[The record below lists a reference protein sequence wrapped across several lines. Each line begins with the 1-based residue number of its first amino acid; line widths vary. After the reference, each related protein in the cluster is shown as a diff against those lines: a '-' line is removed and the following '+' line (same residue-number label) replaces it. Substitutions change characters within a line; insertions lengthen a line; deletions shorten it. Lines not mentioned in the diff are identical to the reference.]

1 MFKVVLVD
9 DEQIILSGL
18 QRVIPWE
25 KYGCEVA
32 CTAMDGL
39 EGVHV
44 VRRERPDILFTDIR
58 MPNMD
63 GLAMIAALKS
73 ELPNMQISVLT
84 AYRDFEY
91 AQRAIHLGV
100 ARYLLKPSKMN
111 ELEEAITFMV
121 NRLRALA
128 PPEERAP
135 SEEEPAGDEAS
146 SFVVQSA
153 MEYIRAHFTE
163 HIRLSDVADNTYVSQ
178 WHLSKLINKHLG
190 QTFFDILNNLRVQ
203 RAKELLCEP
212 SLKIHEIADLV
223 GFSDVAHFSKTF
235 KRMTG
240 KSPAQYRQT
249 DIHI

>member
-18 QRVIPWE
+18 QRVIAWE

-32 CTAMDGL
+32 ATAMDGL

-44 VRRERPDILFTDIR
+44 VRRERPDILLTDIK

-63 GLAMIAALKS
+63 GLTMIAALKS
-73 ELPNMQISVLT
+73 EFPHMQIAVLT
-84 AYRDFEY
+84 AFRDFEY

-100 ARYLLKPSKMN
+100 TRYLLKPSKMN
-111 ELEEAITFMV
+111 ELEEAILCMTE
-121 NRLRALA
+121 RLRELS
-128 PPEERAP
+128 PPA
-135 SEEEPAGDEAS
+135 EEPAAPEEAPGDEAS

-163 HIRLSDVADNTYVSQ
+163 HIRLSDVADNVYVSQ
-178 WHLSKLINKHLG
+178 WHLSKLITKHLDK
-190 QTFFDILNNLRVQ
+190 TFFDILNALRVQ
-203 RAKELLCEP
+203 RAKELLAEP
-212 SLKIHEIADLV
+212 SLKIHEIAELV

-235 KRMTG
+235 KRLTG
-240 KSPAQYRQT
+240 KSPAQFRQSG
-249 DIHI
+249 IHS